1 LFPSLHDSFGTLAD
15 EVAQATRQ
23 RGGDVV
29 ELMAASVE
37 VSDFA
42 SGGEVEHFTGRGRTR
57 EARGG
62 GFLHEDGGLQ
72 EVAGEVLAT
81 NDCLSPQRGWEVG
94 LLEGGE

>member
-1 LFPSLHDSFGTLAD
+1 MAAGV
-15 EVAQATRQ
+15 EVA
-23 RGGDVV
+23 
-29 ELMAASVE
+29 
-37 VSDFA
+37 DFTG
-42 SGGEVEHFTGRGRTR
+42 GGEVENLTGRGCAG

-72 EVAGEVLAT
+72 EVASIVLAT